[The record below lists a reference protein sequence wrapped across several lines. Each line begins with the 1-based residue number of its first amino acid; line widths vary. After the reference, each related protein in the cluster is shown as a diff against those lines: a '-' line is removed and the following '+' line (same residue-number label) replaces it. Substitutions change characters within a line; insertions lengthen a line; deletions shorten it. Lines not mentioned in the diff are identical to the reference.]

1 MGGDDVDSAIVTPV
15 KPPGFL
21 ARFLG
26 GPAVLGF
33 AGRFG
38 ASLARRSA
46 KPLKLGTRVFALSH
60 AHVSEVLSRDLD
72 FGLAAVNAV
81 KITEVNEGPF
91 ILGMDRSC
99 VLERER
105 RALYDALAAVDL
117 DELKRGLATEIEE
130 RLAAIPAGG
139 EIDVVGG
146 YARPAAAHT
155 AQRLFG
161 ITGPNDRMFMEVTRS
176 VFGHTFLNQT
186 DDPAVR
192 ERAIKAGHYMSTWFR
207 DEIARRRADGKLGD
221 DMMGKL
227 LEQGIVDDDGARRTL
242 GGMLVGSVDTTASC
256 VAKIVWL
263 AGRDQQLASGIRRDL
278 DDLDRLHGWCNEALR
293 RWPHNPLVLRRA
305 MVDTKLGDQEVKAGD
320 GVFAV
325 TLAAMYDAGVFPDPD
340 RMRPDRDGAAY
351 LHLGA
356 GLHPCSGRPV
366 NRFQIPMLV
375 AALVRR
381 DLVRVG
387 RIGWAGSFPNKL
399 PAVLGRGPD

>member
-1 MGGDDVDSAIVTPV
+1 
-15 KPPGFL
+15 
-21 ARFLG
+21 
-26 GPAVLGF
+26 

-38 ASLARRSA
+38 ASLARRSG
-46 KPLKLGTRVFALSH
+46 KPLKVGTRVFALSH
-60 AHVSEVLSRDLD
+60 AHVSEALVRDLD
-72 FGLAAVNAV
+72 FGLAAINAE
-81 KITEVNEGPF
+81 KINEVNEGPF
-91 ILGMDRSC
+91 ILGMDRSA

-105 RALYDALAAVDL
+105 RALYEALAAVDL
-117 DELKRGLATEIEE
+117 EALKQDLKTEIDE
-130 RLAAIPAGG
+130 RLDAIPANG
-139 EIDVVGG
+139 EIDIVGG

-192 ERAIKAGHYMSTWFR
+192 DRAIKAGHYMSGWFR
-207 DEIARRRADGKLGD
+207 DEIKRRRKSGKLGD

-242 GGMLVGSVDTTASC
+242 GGMLVGSVDTTATC

-263 AGRDQQLASGIRRDL
+263 AGRDQELASGIRRDL

-305 MVDTKLGDQEVKAGD
+305 LADTKLGDQEIKKGD
-320 GVFAV
+320 SVFAV
-325 TLAAMYDAGVFPDPD
+325 TLAAMYDDAAFPDPK
-340 RMRPDRDGAAY
+340 RLRPDREGGAY

-375 AALVRR
+375 AALVAR

-387 RIGWAGSFPNKL
+387 RISWAGSFPDKL
-399 PAVLGRGPD
+399 PAVLGEGRG